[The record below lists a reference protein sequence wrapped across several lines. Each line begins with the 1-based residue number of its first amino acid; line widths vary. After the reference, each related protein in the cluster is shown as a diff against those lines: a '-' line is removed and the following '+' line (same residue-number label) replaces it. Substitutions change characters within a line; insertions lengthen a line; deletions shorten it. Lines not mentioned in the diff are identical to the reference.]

1 MLEMKKRH
9 KELLMRAED
18 VFGRSV
24 DATLALLSYV
34 TALSVI
40 PSTKSSASFRAHL
53 ASEAFLQDINY
64 EIIKNAIVTAWKKQY
79 IKRKRHALPEITEE
93 GKRRLFEVLPSYH
106 ENRAWDGRLHTVTYD
121 IPEKKRKARDLL
133 RRYLRRLG
141 CAKLQESVWLTPY
154 NPIDVLRTFISE
166 KEIEGTVIVSDL
178 GADASIGEE
187 TMEGLISRLY
197 GLEALNTRYSEWLD
211 DFSKKPMDFEAF
223 VRFLAILKDD
233 PQLPFS
239 LLPKQWMGDKAYMRM
254 KPLLSKMSLRSRP

>member
-1 MLEMKKRH
+1 MITVKKRN
-9 KELLMRAED
+9 KELLMRMED

-34 TALSVI
+34 TALCVI
-40 PSTKSSASFRAHL
+40 PSTKRSAAFRAQL

-64 EIIKNAIVTAWKKQY
+64 ETIKNAIVTAWKKRY
-79 IKRKRHALPEITEE
+79 IIRKRHALPEITAE
-93 GKRRLFEVLPSYH
+93 GKRRLSEVVPLYCD
-106 ENRAWDGRLHTVTYD
+106 NRTWDGRLHVVTYD
-121 IPEKKRKARDLL
+121 IPEKKRKTRDLL
-133 RRYLRRLG
+133 RAYLRRLG

-154 NPIDVLRTFISE
+154 NPIDVLRAFISE

-197 GLEALNTRYSEWLD
+197 DLERLNMRYSEWFD
-211 DFSKKPMDFEAF
+211 DFSEKPINFEAF
-223 VRFLAILKDD
+223 IRFIAILKDD

-239 LLPKQWMGDKAYMRM
+239 LLPKQWTGDKAYSCI
-254 KPLLSKMSLRSRP
+254 KPLFSKMSLASRP